1 MSTIITDIGQLVTP
15 VGGPRPLSGKKMK
28 ELSLQRDVQIRIKDG
43 KIAAVEARGKEADS
57 HDLIIDAGGGVVIP
71 GLIDPH
77 THAVF
82 AGTREEEFLARCQD
96 RQYNGGGIT
105 STARRVAQTSE
116 EELIVSA
123 SHRLKEMLSHGTTTI
138 EIKSGYGLDMENEI
152 KILNVIKRL
161 DKENPLRFVAT
172 FLGAHSFPSGMRRA
186 DYISSII
193 TTMIPYV
200 SRHRLAK
207 FCDVFCD
214 RGFYTINEART
225 ILRAARG
232 AGLLLKLHADE
243 LTSIGGAELAAQLEA
258 TSADHLLRISD
269 RGIEAM
275 KEAGVIAVLLPG
287 TAFSLNRR
295 YAPARKMIDAGLPIA
310 LASDFNPGTCLI
322 NSQLL
327 IIGLAV
333 MKMGLTIEEAL
344 TAATLNAA
352 ASLEMAD
359 AIGSLEEGKSADL
372 VILDLDNYRQIP
384 YFFGHNP
391 VMKVLINGQLV
402 WDRERNR
409 Y

>member
-1 MSTIITDIGQLVTP
+1 MSTIITNIGQLVTP
-15 VGGPRPLSGKKMK
+15 VGSGPLSGKQMK
-28 ELSLQRDVQIRIKDG
+28 ELSSQTDVQISIKDG
-43 KIAAVEARGKEADS
+43 KIAAVEARGRETDS
-57 HDLIIDAGGGVVIP
+57 CDLIIDASGGVVIP
-71 GLIDPH
+71 GLVDPH

-82 AGTREEEFLARCQD
+82 AGTREEEFLARCQGK
-96 RQYNGGGIT
+96 QYNRGGIA
-105 STARRVAQTSE
+105 STARRVAQISE
-116 EELIVSA
+116 EELVKSA
-123 SHRLKEMLSHGTTTI
+123 SHWLREMLSQGTTTV

-152 KILNVIKRL
+152 KLLNVIKRL
-161 DKENPLRFVAT
+161 SNENTLRLVAT

-186 DYISSII
+186 DYISLII

-225 ILRAARG
+225 VLRAARG

-243 LTSIGGAELAAQLEA
+243 LASIGGAELAAQLEA

-269 RGIEAM
+269 RGIAAM

-287 TAFSLNRR
+287 TAFSLNKR
-295 YAPARKMIDAGLPIA
+295 YAPARKMIDAGLPVA

-322 NSQLL
+322 NSQLI

-333 MKMGLTIEEAL
+333 LKMGLTIEEAL

-352 ASLEMAD
+352 AALEMAD

-391 VMKVLINGQLV
+391 VMKVLINGKLV
-402 WDRERNR
+402 WDRDRNR